1 VQGVGCAQ
9 GAPVARDRGRRELRR
24 KGRRAQGTSDA
35 LAAGRAE
42 ASVCNRGREPEKG
55 KGPTMGAGGV
65 ELERG
70 RRWRR
75 LTASGKMSN
84 RSSRGE
90 LKALLAWASMAAGR
104 AEASTMG
111 TAGGHGAEGA
121 LLPCALELG
130 EGWAQGGRRCGLL
143 PCGRRRQGEKQSG
156 G

>member
-1 VQGVGCAQ
+1 MEQGRCC
-9 GAPVARDRGRRELRR
+9 DRGRRELRR

-35 LAAGRAE
+35 LTADRAE

-55 KGPTMGAGGV
+55 KGPAMAAGGA

-75 LTASGKMSN
+75 PTTSGKMSN

-90 LKALLAWASMAAGR
+90 LKALLDWASMAAGR
-104 AEASTMG
+104 AEASAMG

-121 LLPCALELG
+121 LLPCMLELG
-130 EGWAQGGRRCGLL
+130 EGWAQGGRRCRLL